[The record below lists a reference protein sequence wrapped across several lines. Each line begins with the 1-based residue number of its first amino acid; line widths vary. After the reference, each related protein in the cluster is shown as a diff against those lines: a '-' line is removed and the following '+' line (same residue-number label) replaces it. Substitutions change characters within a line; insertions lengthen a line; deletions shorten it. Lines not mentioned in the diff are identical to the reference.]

1 MEHKRKQILKIY
13 SEVIKWLIIVVMAIL
28 VGWQYMGDINFPKI
42 TLINALELERDLE
55 AFQKNLQ
62 DIETRIKKSVDI
74 LNKKQIELQA
84 LEKEIKEKFVI
95 QERELRAQVKTI
107 ETKLQK
113 LRSEL
118 YDGLTKIERNVST
131 IDSVVDEK
139 FKTLWMMINNK

>member
-1 MEHKRKQILKIY
+1 
-13 SEVIKWLIIVVMAIL
+13 MAIL

-42 TLINALELERDLE
+42 TLIDALEIERDLE

-74 LNKKQIELQA
+74 LNKKQMEVQA
-84 LEKEIKEKFVI
+84 LEEEVKGKFAI
-95 QERELRAQVKTI
+95 RERELRTQVKTI

-118 YDGLTKIERNVST
+118 NYGLNKVEGDVAR
-131 IDSVVDEK
+131 SVDVK
-139 FKTLWMMINNK
+139 FKTLWTMINSK

>member
-1 MEHKRKQILKIY
+1 
-13 SEVIKWLIIVVMAIL
+13 MAIL

-42 TLINALELERDLE
+42 SLTDALEIERNLD

-74 LNKKQIELQA
+74 LNKKQMEVQA
-84 LEKEIKEKFVI
+84 LEEEVKEKFAI
-95 QERELRAQVKTI
+95 RERELRTQVKTI

-118 YDGLTKIERNVST
+118 NYGLNKVEGDVAR
-131 IDSVVDEK
+131 SVDVK
-139 FKTLWMMINNK
+139 FKTLWTMINSK

>member
-1 MEHKRKQILKIY
+1 ML
-13 SEVIKWLIIVVMAIL
+13 VIL
-28 VGWQYMGDINFPKI
+28 VGWQYDV
-42 TLINALELERDLE
+42 
-55 AFQKNLQ
+55 FQKNLH
-62 DIETRIKKSVDI
+62 EVESRIKKFESVDLFNILEQISLAHIESVDI
-74 LNKKQIELQA
+74 LNKKQMEVQA
-84 LEKEIKEKFVI
+84 LEKEIEEKFTI

-118 YDGLTKIERNVST
+118 NDGLTKIERNVST

>member
-1 MEHKRKQILKIY
+1 MKKKIY
-13 SEVIKWLIIVVMAIL
+13 SEVVKWLIIIVMVIL
-28 VGWQYMGDINFPKI
+28 VGWQYD
-42 TLINALELERDLE
+42 
-55 AFQKNLQ
+55 AFQKNLHEVESRLKKFESVDLFNILEQ
-62 DIETRIKKSVDI
+62 ISLAHIESVDI
-74 LNKKQIELQA
+74 LNKKQMEVQA

-95 QERELRAQVKTI
+95 QEKELRTQVKTI

-118 YDGLTKIERNVST
+118 NDGLTKIERDVST

>member
-1 MEHKRKQILKIY
+1 
-13 SEVIKWLIIVVMAIL
+13 MAIL

-74 LNKKQIELQA
+74 LNKKQMEVQA
-84 LEKEIKEKFVI
+84 LEEEVKEKFAI
-95 QERELRAQVKTI
+95 RERELRTQVKTI

-118 YDGLTKIERNVST
+118 NSGLTKVERDVAKA
-131 IDSVVDEK
+131 VDVK
-139 FKTLWMMINNK
+139 FKTLWTMINSMK

>member
-74 LNKKQIELQA
+74 LNKKQMEVQA

-118 YDGLTKIERNVST
+118 NDGLTKIERNVST

>member
-42 TLINALELERDLE
+42 SLTDALEIERNLDE
-55 AFQKNLQ
+55 FQKNLQ
-62 DIETRIKKSVDI
+62 DVEVRIKKSVDI
-74 LNKKQIELQA
+74 LNKKRMEVQA
-84 LEKEIKEKFVI
+84 LEEEVKEKFAI
-95 QERELRAQVKTI
+95 RERELRTQVKTI

-118 YDGLTKIERNVST
+118 NSGLTKVERDVAKA
-131 IDSVVDEK
+131 VDVK
-139 FKTLWMMINNK
+139 FKTLWTMINSK

>member
-62 DIETRIKKSVDI
+62 DIETRIKKSVNE
-74 LNKKQIELQA
+74 LNKKQMEVQA
-84 LEKEIKEKFVI
+84 LEEEVKEKFAI
-95 QERELRAQVKTI
+95 RERELRSQVKTI

-113 LRSEL
+113 LRGEL
-118 YDGLTKIERNVST
+118 NYGLNKVERDVANAL
-131 IDSVVDEK
+131 DAK
-139 FKTLWMMINNK
+139 LKTLKDDINVKVFK

>member
-1 MEHKRKQILKIY
+1 LEHKRKQILKIY

-42 TLINALELERDLE
+42 TLIDALEIERDLE

-74 LNKKQIELQA
+74 LNKKQMEVQA
-84 LEKEIKEKFVI
+84 LEEEVKEKFAI
-95 QERELRAQVKTI
+95 RERELRTQVKTI

-118 YDGLTKIERNVST
+118 NSGLTKVERDVAKA
-131 IDSVVDEK
+131 VDVK
-139 FKTLWMMINNK
+139 FKTLWTMINSK

>member
-74 LNKKQIELQA
+74 LNKKQMEVQA
-84 LEKEIKEKFVI
+84 LEEE
-95 QERELRAQVKTI
+95 VKG
-107 ETKLQK
+107 K
-113 LRSEL
+113 
-118 YDGLTKIERNVST
+118 
-131 IDSVVDEK
+131 
-139 FKTLWMMINNK
+139 

>member
-1 MEHKRKQILKIY
+1 
-13 SEVIKWLIIVVMAIL
+13 MAIL

-42 TLINALELERDLE
+42 TLIDALEIERDLE

-74 LNKKQIELQA
+74 LNKKQMEVQA
-84 LEKEIKEKFVI
+84 LEEEVKEKFAI
-95 QERELRAQVKTI
+95 RERELRTQVKTI

-118 YDGLTKIERNVST
+118 NDGLTKIERNVST

>member
-1 MEHKRKQILKIY
+1 
-13 SEVIKWLIIVVMAIL
+13 MAIL

-42 TLINALELERDLE
+42 TLIDALEIERDLE

-74 LNKKQIELQA
+74 LNKKQMEVQA
-84 LEKEIKEKFVI
+84 LEEEVKEKFAI
-95 QERELRAQVKTI
+95 RERELRTQVKTI

-118 YDGLTKIERNVST
+118 NYGLNKVEGDVAR
-131 IDSVVDEK
+131 SVDVK
-139 FKTLWMMINNK
+139 FKTLWTMINSK

>member
-42 TLINALELERDLE
+42 TLIDALEIERDLE

-74 LNKKQIELQA
+74 LNKKQMEVQA
-84 LEKEIKEKFVI
+84 LEEEVKEKFAI
-95 QERELRAQVKTI
+95 RERELRTQVKTI

-118 YDGLTKIERNVST
+118 HDGLTKIERNVST

>member
-1 MEHKRKQILKIY
+1 MIY

-74 LNKKQIELQA
+74 LNKKQMEVQA
-84 LEKEIKEKFVI
+84 LEEEVKGKFAI
-95 QERELRAQVKTI
+95 RERELRTQVKTI

-118 YDGLTKIERNVST
+118 NYGLNKVEGDVAR
-131 IDSVVDEK
+131 SVDVK
-139 FKTLWMMINNK
+139 FKTLWTMINSK

>member
-42 TLINALELERDLE
+42 TLIDALEIERDLE

-74 LNKKQIELQA
+74 LNKKQMEVQA
-84 LEKEIKEKFVI
+84 LEEEVKGKFAI
-95 QERELRAQVKTI
+95 RERELRTQVKTI

-118 YDGLTKIERNVST
+118 NYGL
-131 IDSVVDEK
+131 
-139 FKTLWMMINNK
+139 NKVEGMLQDQ

>member
-1 MEHKRKQILKIY
+1 
-13 SEVIKWLIIVVMAIL
+13 MAIL

-74 LNKKQIELQA
+74 LNKKQMEVQA
-84 LEKEIKEKFVI
+84 LEEEVKEKFAI
-95 QERELRAQVKTI
+95 RERELRTQVKTI

-118 YDGLTKIERNVST
+118 NSGLTKVERDVAK
-131 IDSVVDEK
+131 VVDVK
-139 FKTLWMMINNK
+139 FKTLWTMINSK